1 MQYEAF
7 KYLILEK
14 LQDHFQSSK
23 QITIQEIIKNNGC
36 KYDGLVILDEGL
48 NIAPTLYL
56 QYYYELYQ
64 DGTSFKEVF
73 EELLGNYEANR
84 PTTSIDVTFFTDFE
98 QVKERIVFQLVNY
111 DKNQE
116 LLKQIPHI
124 PYLNLAII
132 FKCMVYS
139 DMTGNA
145 SILIH
150 NQHME
155 RWNINTAQL
164 LELAK
169 QNTPKLLPCTL
180 RSLESLLGSSTL
192 LTIPGQYPMYILT
205 NELKLHGASCILYP
219 NLLKELSKHTDSSF
233 YILPSS
239 IHEVLL
245 LPACDKDSIQEL
257 SCLVKEVNCT
267 QVSDTEILS
276 DNAYYYDKDIDD
288 ISM

>member
-14 LQDHFQSSK
+14 LQDHFQDSK
-23 QITIQEIIKNNGC
+23 KISIQEINKNNGF

-56 QYYYELYQ
+56 QYYYELYR
-64 DGTSFKEVF
+64 DGSSFKEVF
-73 EELLGNYEANR
+73 DELLGNYEANR
-84 PTTSIDVTFFTDFE
+84 PTASIDITFFTEFE
-98 QVKERIVFQLVNY
+98 QIKDRIVYKLVNY
-111 DKNQE
+111 EKNHE

-132 FKCMVYS
+132 FKCMIYS

-155 RWNINTAQL
+155 RWNTNTKQL
-164 LELAK
+164 LELANK
-169 QNTPKLLPCTL
+169 NTPALLPYNI
-180 RSLESLLGSSTL
+180 RSVESLLASSSMP
-192 LTIPGQYPMYILT
+192 TIPGLYPMYILT
-205 NELKLHGASCILYP
+205 NELKRNGACCILYP
-219 NLLKELSKHTDSSF
+219 DLLKELSIQTDSSF
-233 YILPSS
+233 FILPSS

-245 LPACDKDSIQEL
+245 LPACNKDSIQEL
-257 SCLVKEVNCT
+257 SYLVKDVNRS
-267 QVSDTEILS
+267 QVSDIEILS
-276 DNAYYYDKDIDD
+276 DCAYYYDKDTDE